1 MIENYNTTRLPHY
14 ILTLYGD
21 AFLGA
26 LFTALIDL
34 AWVQTGNPSFTA
46 SETLFIWLLLGTLLH
61 LFNSVTN
68 ALINRYMLRC
78 LANAPAM
85 PEPPVADAPM
95 PVTFTVPDEET
106 HDDSFWRMEEEG
118 GFRHSMEASDE

>member
-1 MIENYNTTRLPHY
+1 MIENNNTTRLPHY
-14 ILTLYGD
+14 IRTLHVE

-26 LFTALIDL
+26 LFTYFIDL
-34 AWVQTGNPSFTA
+34 AQVQTGNPSFTA

-68 ALINRYMLRC
+68 ALVNRYLLRR
-78 LANAPAM
+78 LANAPAR

-95 PVTFTVPDEET
+95 PATFTVPGEET
-106 HDDSFWRMEEEG
+106 DDGSFWNQEEVDD
-118 GFRHSMEASDE
+118 FWRSVEATDE